1 MLRCYFLEII
11 CPACGSH
18 TNKNENFCHDCGFV
32 LTELSLPKIPQYNKT
47 DDNRYNAETIAEK
60 RISVTTPQKA
70 VLVLPDGFLLKE
82 KYRLKFLTVGGMA
95 NIYQAIDIMTDLKY
109 IIKEAYSP
117 DINEKEIMT
126 MALLQERD
134 TLARLS
140 HPGIVKAKDLFQY
153 LGTYYLV
160 LEYVQGKNL
169 DVYAK
174 KMGIFIDEK
183 EVLSWSVQVC
193 DTLDYLHNLPEP
205 MVYRDI
211 KPENLMVDVF
221 GRVKLI
227 DFGIARNFKENK
239 SKDTMAIGTPGFAA
253 PEQYGK
259 KQTDHRS
266 DIYSLGATIHY
277 LLSGNDPREREN
289 PLLFPPL
296 ENFNPSVTQ
305 ITRKIISKAIK
316 LERDERYQTAREM
329 KSDIEYALKEY
340 DSVSIVRRE
349 SDMGRVK
356 TFADVHPGLMSFVL
370 PVLTSFLTIFCIG
383 IYPLSFLS
391 PFIVGISFI
400 AGTILGFKGIIRDLK
415 NQSYGMLVVS
425 IMGTAIN
432 LLPTIVVIFVII
444 ALIFSGFF

>member
-1 MLRCYFLEII
+1 MEII
-11 CPACGSH
+11 CPSCGTH
-18 TNKNENFCHDCGFV
+18 TNKNESFCQDCGFL
-32 LTELSLPKIPQYNKT
+32 LTESYMPSIPQYNKI
-47 DDNRYNAETIAEK
+47 DENRYSAEAITEK
-60 RISVTTPQKA
+60 RISVSTPQKT
-70 VLVLPDGFLLKE
+70 VLVLPDGVLLKE
-82 KYRLKFLTVGGMA
+82 KYMVKFLTVGGMA
-95 NIYQAIDIMTDLKY
+95 SIYQAIDIMTDLKY

-140 HPGIVKAKDLFQY
+140 HPGIVKAIDLFQY

-169 DVYAK
+169 DIYAK

-183 EVLSWSVQVC
+183 DILSWSSQIC

-205 MVYRDI
+205 LVYRDI
-211 KPENLMVDVF
+211 KPENLIVDVF

-227 DFGIARNFKENK
+227 DFGIARSFKVNK

-266 DIYSLGATIHY
+266 DIYSLGATMHY
-277 LLSGNDPREREN
+277 LMSGSDPREREN

-296 ENFNPSVTQ
+296 ENFNPSISQ
-305 ITRKIISKAIK
+305 ITKKVINKAIK
-316 LERDERYQTAREM
+316 LEREERYQTAKEM
-329 KSDIEYALKEY
+329 KSDIEYAMKEY
-340 DSVSIVRRE
+340 GFMSPAVRE
-349 SDMGRVK
+349 PLEPGRVK
-356 TFADVHPGLMSFVL
+356 TFGDIHPGLLSFVL
-370 PVLTSFLTIFCIG
+370 PVLTSFLTIFSIG

-391 PFIVGISFI
+391 PFIVGLSFI
-400 AGTILGFKGIIRDLK
+400 AGTILGVKGIIRDLK
-415 NQSYGMLVVS
+415 SQSYGMLVIS

-432 LLPTIVVIFVII
+432 LLPTIVVLLVVI

>member
-1 MLRCYFLEII
+1 MEII
-11 CPACGSH
+11 CPACGTH
-18 TNKNENFCHDCGFV
+18 TNTDESFCYECGFV
-32 LTELSLPKIPQYNKT
+32 LTESSLPSVPQYNKT
-47 DDNRYNAETIAEK
+47 DNNRYSAEAIVEK
-60 RISVTTPQKA
+60 RISVTTPQKTA
-70 VLVLPDGFLLKE
+70 LVLPDGFLLKE
-82 KYRLKFLTVGGMA
+82 KYRLKFFTVGGMA
-95 NIYQAIDIMTDLKY
+95 SIYQAIDIMTDLKY

-140 HPGIVKAKDLFQY
+140 HPGIVKAIDLFQY

-183 EVLSWSVQVC
+183 DVLSWSLQVC
-193 DTLDYLHNLPEP
+193 ETLDYLHNLPEP
-205 MVYRDI
+205 LIYRDI
-211 KPENLMVDVF
+211 KPENLIVDVF

-227 DFGIARNFKENK
+227 DFGIARSFKEHK

-266 DIYSLGATIHY
+266 DIYSLGATMHY
-277 LLSGNDPREREN
+277 LMSGSDPREREN

-296 ENFNPSVTQ
+296 ENFNSSISQ
-305 ITRKIISKAIK
+305 ITKKIINKAIK
-316 LERDERYQTAREM
+316 LERDERYQTSREM

-340 DSVSIVRRE
+340 GFMSPSIRE
-349 SDMGRVK
+349 PLEPGRVK
-356 TFADVHPGLMSFVL
+356 TFGDIHPGLLSFVL
-370 PVLTSFLTIFCIG
+370 PVLTSFLTIFSIG

-391 PFIVGISFI
+391 PFIVGLSFI
-400 AGTILGFKGIIRDLK
+400 AGTIMGVKGIIRDLK
-415 NQSYGMLVVS
+415 SQSYGMLVIS

-432 LLPTIVVIFVII
+432 LLPTIVVVLVVV

>member
-1 MLRCYFLEII
+1 MEII
-11 CPACGSH
+11 CPACGTH
-18 TNKNENFCHDCGFV
+18 TNTDENFCYECGFV
-32 LTELSLPKIPQYNKT
+32 LTESSLPSVPQYNKT
-47 DDNRYNAETIAEK
+47 DNNRYSAEAIVEK
-60 RISVTTPQKA
+60 RISVTTPQKTA
-70 VLVLPDGFLLKE
+70 LVLPDGLLLKE
-82 KYRLKFLTVGGMA
+82 KYRLKFFTVGGMA
-95 NIYQAIDIMTDLKY
+95 SIYQAIDIMTDLKY

-140 HPGIVKAKDLFQY
+140 HPGIVKAIDLFQY

-183 EVLSWSVQVC
+183 DVLSWSLQVC
-193 DTLDYLHNLPEP
+193 ETLDYLHNLPEP
-205 MVYRDI
+205 LIYRDI
-211 KPENLMVDVF
+211 KPENLIVDVF

-227 DFGIARNFKENK
+227 DFGIARSFKEHK

-259 KQTDHRS
+259 KQTDHRA
-266 DIYSLGATIHY
+266 DIYSLGATMHY
-277 LLSGNDPREREN
+277 LMSGSDPREREN

-296 ENFNPSVTQ
+296 ENFNSSISQ
-305 ITRKIISKAIK
+305 ITKEIINKAIK
-316 LERDERYQTAREM
+316 LERNERYQTSREM

-340 DSVSIVRRE
+340 GFMSPSIRE
-349 SDMGRVK
+349 PFEPGRVK
-356 TFADVHPGLMSFVL
+356 TFGDIHPGILSFVL
-370 PVLTSFLTIFCIG
+370 PVLTSFLTIFSIG

-391 PFIVGISFI
+391 PFIVGLSFI
-400 AGTILGFKGIIRDLK
+400 AGTILGIKGIIRDLK
-415 NQSYGMLVVS
+415 SQSYGMLVIS

-432 LLPTIVVIFVII
+432 LLPTIVVVLVVV